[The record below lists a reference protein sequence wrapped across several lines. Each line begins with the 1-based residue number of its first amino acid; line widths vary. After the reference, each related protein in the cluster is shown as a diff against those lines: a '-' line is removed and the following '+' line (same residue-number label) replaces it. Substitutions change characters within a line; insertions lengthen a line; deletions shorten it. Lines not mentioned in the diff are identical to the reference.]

1 MELSKKIYACAYWG
15 ATIFILLLI
24 VASVLLPELHK
35 DGVVSE
41 AFVSVS
47 KIPLWFGLGLCGF
60 VMWFFAVQR
69 LAFVWQWS
77 PLNRKV
83 SGVLFVLLFPGLCG
97 YYLYFVDKQE
107 RKNRAIKAARK
118 KLDLREKLDLDEA
131 P

>member
-15 ATIFILLLI
+15 VTIFILLLI
-24 VASVLLPELHK
+24 VVSVLLPELRK

-41 AFVSVS
+41 EAFASIS
-47 KIPLWFGLGLCGF
+47 KIPLWIGLGLCGL
-60 VMWFFAVQR
+60 VMWFFAIQR

-118 KLDLREKLDLDEA
+118 KLDLDET

>member
-15 ATIFILLLI
+15 VTIFILLLI
-24 VASVLLPELHK
+24 VVSVLLPELRK

-41 AFVSVS
+41 SFTSIPT
-47 KIPLWFGLGLCGF
+47 IPLWSGLGLCGF
-60 VMWFFAVQR
+60 VMWFFAIQR

-83 SGVLFVLLFPGLCG
+83 SSVLFVLLFPGLCG

-107 RKNRAIKAARK
+107 RKNRAIKMA
-118 KLDLREKLDLDEA
+118 REKLDLDET